1 MSLTCT
7 HKKRTSEKMSIY
19 IKLGYWKESY
29 VLKPIGRS
37 GNFLCSII
45 YMTPSERFS
54 PEILLHG
61 FAHKVTTPTV
71 LWIKM
76 WKVFVKMEISDGV
89 IPELMQWQIPRQCKF
104 SREGDLRLERE
115 SGEVPHWEMGMEEKS
130 ETGLR
135 SLGNWGWG
143 EGLDWMGNKER
154 RDNRGRDR
162 QRVRV
167 WEETLDKLANPKFCQ
182 ELSLNT

>member
-1 MSLTCT
+1 
-7 HKKRTSEKMSIY
+7 
-19 IKLGYWKESY
+19 
-29 VLKPIGRS
+29 
-37 GNFLCSII
+37 
-45 YMTPSERFS
+45 
-54 PEILLHG
+54 
-61 FAHKVTTPTV
+61 
-71 LWIKM
+71 
-76 WKVFVKMEISDGV
+76 
-89 IPELMQWQIPRQCKF
+89 MQWQVPRQCKF

-115 SGEVPHWEMGMEEKS
+115 SGEVPHREMGMEEKS

-135 SLGNWGWG
+135 SLGNWGQG
-143 EGLDWMGNKER
+143 EGLGRVGNKER